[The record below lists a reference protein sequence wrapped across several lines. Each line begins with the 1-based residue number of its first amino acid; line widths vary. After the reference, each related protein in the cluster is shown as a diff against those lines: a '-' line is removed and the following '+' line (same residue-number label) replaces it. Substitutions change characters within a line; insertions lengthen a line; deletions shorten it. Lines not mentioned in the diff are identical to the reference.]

1 MPPRSL
7 VPSRTGLTLL
17 GTFGSMAPA
26 RSANGNCCRT
36 MLPAFKRQRSTAA
49 TFSSPLHLGI
59 RHQLTG
65 ISPARDALILSS
77 THVTCQ
83 PSSIAA
89 KVAYSSRRSF
99 SSVLA
104 RRAAAAGS
112 TPEKPVKPLKK
123 RVSFLVKC
131 GHAVLLISGSFIT
144 GIMLVLGGFF
154 LYDASTYSD
163 SADLKH
169 EITVPSLALNPRR
182 GGPKNLP
189 ICEAHLDQADSPAK
203 MHCATK
209 PNLVILGSGW
219 GSVSL
224 LKELDPNEYN
234 VTVISPVNYFLFTPM
249 LPSATVGTLELR
261 SLVEPMRRIC
271 RRANAYFLLGSA
283 ANIEVMDRLVEVTG
297 ENPTTGEKT
306 SFYVPYDKL
315 IIGVGSISNTH
326 GVKGLENCNFLK
338 TIDDVKRIRKRV
350 IRNFELA
357 SLPTTT
363 DEERKKLL
371 SFVIC
376 GGGPTGVEL
385 AAEIYDVVN
394 EDLHLHY
401 PKILRSE
408 VSVHIIQ
415 SRSHI
420 LNTYD
425 ERISEYAMDR
435 FKKDN
440 VDILTNSR
448 VQQVYPDHVEFV
460 QVEEDGT
467 KVRKELPFG
476 LCVWSTGVGQA
487 PVTQSVVKTLGP
499 KFQRNRMAIETDS
512 HLRVIGTPQG
522 EVYAIGD
529 CATVRTDVASQIQEL
544 LRDAVLAHQRP
555 QTGRTVVGETSV
567 YQTLKE
573 EDEMLQNISLSF
585 ADLEIMSK
593 LIRRKAPQAA
603 EHLLRLKD
611 LFLEFDHNKSGTL
624 SFEELSEMLQ
634 SIDKK
639 VTSLPA
645 TAQRAAQQGVY
656 LGRKLTRLAHAVPH
670 LKFGDLKKGD
680 LDDTVYRPF
689 SYRHLGSLAYISN
702 AAVFDFNG
710 HSYFGGIAAMYL
722 WRGVYFLQTVSLRNR
737 ALMAMDWLKRGL
749 FGRDLSGV

>member
-1 MPPRSL
+1 MPASSPVSL
-7 VPSRTGLTLL
+7 RTGLAQLGALNGLTMRSVSSSSHRTALALPKRQCFTAAASSKLLQPAKRQLVAVSPASCTLL
-17 GTFGSMAPA
+17 SSGAYYISQSNSVTSKVAHL
-26 RSANGNCCRT
+26 SCR
-36 MLPAFKRQRSTAA
+36 P
-49 TFSSPLHLGI
+49 FSSSLI
-59 RHQLTG
+59 RGTT
-65 ISPARDALILSS
+65 SPSL
-77 THVTCQ
+77 
-83 PSSIAA
+83 
-89 KVAYSSRRSF
+89 
-99 SSVLA
+99 
-104 RRAAAAGS
+104 
-112 TPEKPVKPLKK
+112 EKPTKPLKK

-131 GHAVLLISGSFIT
+131 GHAVLLISGSFLT
-144 GIMLVLGGFF
+144 GLTLFLAGFF
-154 LYDASTYSD
+154 IYDASTYSD
-163 SADLKH
+163 AFTEFEN
-169 EITVPSLALNPRR
+169 EIVVPTLALNPRR

-189 ICEAHLDQADSPAK
+189 ICEAHLDQSDSPAK
-203 MHCATK
+203 TKCSTK

-234 VTVISPVNYFLFTPM
+234 ITVISPVNYFLFTPM

-271 RRANAYFLLGSA
+271 RRSNAYFLLGSA
-283 ANIEVMDRLVEVTG
+283 NNVEFKDRLVEVAA
-297 ENPTTGEKT
+297 EDPVTGEKS

-338 TIDDVKRIRKRV
+338 TIEDVKKIRKRV

-357 SLPTTT
+357 SLPTTS

-394 EDLHLHY
+394 EDLLLHY

-425 ERISEYAMDR
+425 QRISEYAMNR

-448 VQQVYPDHVEFV
+448 VQQVYSDRVAFI
-460 QVEEDGT
+460 QIEEDGT

-499 KFQRNRMAIETDS
+499 KFQRNQKAIETDS

-544 LRDAVLAHQRP
+544 LRDAVLAHRKP
-555 QTGRTVVGETSV
+555 LAGRTVVGETNV

-573 EDEMLQNISLSF
+573 EDEMLQNISLSYE
-585 ADLEIMSK
+585 DLEAMSK
-593 LIRRKAPQAA
+593 LIRRKAPQAG
-603 EHLLRLKD
+603 EHLIRLKD
-611 LFLEFDHNKSGTL
+611 LFLEFDHNKKGSL

-645 TAQRAAQQGVY
+645 TAQRAAQQGIY
-656 LGRKLTRLAHAVPH
+656 LGRKLTRLAHTVPY
-670 LKFGDLKKGD
+670 LKLGDLKKGD

-689 SYRHLGSLAYISN
+689 SYRHLGSLAYVSN

-710 HSYFGGIAAMYL
+710 HSYVGGIVAMYL

-737 ALMAMDWLKRGL
+737 ALMAMDWIKRGL

>member
-1 MPPRSL
+1 M
-7 VPSRTGLTLL
+7 
-17 GTFGSMAPA
+17 
-26 RSANGNCCRT
+26 
-36 MLPAFKRQRSTAA
+36 
-49 TFSSPLHLGI
+49 
-59 RHQLTG
+59 
-65 ISPARDALILSS
+65 
-77 THVTCQ
+77 
-83 PSSIAA
+83 
-89 KVAYSSRRSF
+89 
-99 SSVLA
+99 
-104 RRAAAAGS
+104 
-112 TPEKPVKPLKK
+112 
-123 RVSFLVKC
+123 
-131 GHAVLLISGSFIT
+131 
-144 GIMLVLGGFF
+144 
-154 LYDASTYSD
+154 
-163 SADLKH
+163 
-169 EITVPSLALNPRR
+169 
-182 GGPKNLP
+182 
-189 ICEAHLDQADSPAK
+189 
-203 MHCATK
+203 
-209 PNLVILGSGW
+209 
-219 GSVSL
+219 
-224 LKELDPNEYN
+224 
-234 VTVISPVNYFLFTPM
+234 
-249 LPSATVGTLELR
+249 
-261 SLVEPMRRIC
+261 
-271 RRANAYFLLGSA
+271 
-283 ANIEVMDRLVEVTG
+283 
-297 ENPTTGEKT
+297 
-306 SFYVPYDKL
+306 
-315 IIGVGSISNTH
+315 
-326 GVKGLENCNFLK
+326 
-338 TIDDVKRIRKRV
+338 
-350 IRNFELA
+350 
-357 SLPTTT
+357 
-363 DEERKKLL
+363 
-371 SFVIC
+371 
-376 GGGPTGVEL
+376 
-385 AAEIYDVVN
+385 
-394 EDLHLHY
+394 
-401 PKILRSE
+401 
-408 VSVHIIQ
+408 
-415 SRSHI
+415 
-420 LNTYD
+420 
-425 ERISEYAMDR
+425 
-435 FKKDN
+435 
-440 VDILTNSR
+440 
-448 VQQVYPDHVEFV
+448 
-460 QVEEDGT
+460 
-467 KVRKELPFG
+467 

-670 LKFGDLKKGD
+670 LKFGDLKKGA